1 MIKVNLLR
9 NKVNDGPTLQ
19 SVGPGGSHVASSSG
33 ASAEMREALIK
44 VAFLLMFTVILMF
57 FESQNLRNLQAEA
70 VRLSVRVTELEAQAV
85 EKAKEV
91 EAVKDIETQARELED
106 KLKILRLLSRLRLRE
121 VKTLDFIQSS
131 IPEKVWLK
139 TLVYESDKDRVEFGK
154 FNFAGNA
161 VTTEDLTE
169 FVKRLEDSAYLYE
182 VIVMKNQEVPIP
194 SQKNVMR
201 DFQFT
206 AQVEVKP

>member
-9 NKVNDGPTLQ
+9 NKVNDGSATLQ
-19 SVGPGGSHVASSSG
+19 ASGGAAPVSIQNIELRDALTKL
-33 ASAEMREALIK
+33 ALIL
-44 VAFLLMFTVILMF
+44 VCTIVLMF
-57 FESQNLRNLQAEA
+57 FESQNLRSLQAE
-70 VRLSVRVTELEAQAV
+70 VGRISGQVTEMEAAAAA
-85 EKAKEV
+85 KAKEV
-91 EAVKDIETQARELED
+91 EGVKDIETQARELED

-139 TLVYESDKDRVEFGK
+139 TLVYESEKDKVEFGHFS
-154 FNFAGNA
+154 FNGNA
-161 VTTEDLTE
+161 VSTEDLTE

-182 VIVMKNQEVPIP
+182 VIVMKNQEVPIA

-206 AQVEVKP
+206 AQVEVKQ

>member
-9 NKVNDGPTLQ
+9 NKVVDSGPTLQ
-19 SVGPGGSHVASSSG
+19 ASGGAAPVNMQNLELRDALTKV
-33 ASAEMREALIK
+33 ALIL
-44 VAFLLMFTVILMF
+44 VCTIVLMF
-57 FESQNLRNLQAEA
+57 FESQNLRALQAE
-70 VRLSVRVTELEAQAV
+70 VVRVSAQVTEMEAAAAA
-85 EKAKEV
+85 KAKEV
-91 EAVKDIETQARELED
+91 ESVKDIETQARELED

-139 TLVYESDKDRVEFGK
+139 TLVYESEKNKIEYGR
-154 FNFAGNA
+154 FNFNGNA
-161 VTTEDLTE
+161 VSTEDLTE

-206 AQVEVKP
+206 AQVEVKQ